1 MSAPVADSELSLL
14 TSEPLTCYDR
24 AASWL
29 ADRCSPIL
37 LKECRQALKS
47 RQFLWTFL
55 LLLLATL
62 LWSFFGV
69 SSQLAT
75 SASASGLP
83 LLVGYMTI
91 LSVPLFLI
99 VPFAAF
105 RSLASELDG
114 ETIQLLTITTMT
126 PKQIINGKLV
136 SSLLQMLL
144 YLSVLVPCIAFT
156 YLLRGVDLGEMFSFI
171 GYQIVGSIAL
181 CSLAVMAAGL
191 TKFTSGRW
199 VIALGLLFL
208 LIFCTL
214 GWTTFQ
220 GEMLGSAFLDET
232 GGRSLLNFI
241 FVVVATTGWVCYR
254 AAAALISFPA
264 DDRSSKIRF
273 ALLIQHMIIL
283 GAFLGIRLQQFGPI
297 NDDRQLTVIAAVF
310 SAHYWLLMG
319 SLICGENPGISERV
333 RRELPK
339 SLLGQSFRGL
349 LMPGPGR
356 GYLFVLTQ
364 ILGWATIFWL
374 VGVQADYRENQLFDF
389 DFLIQSA
396 AFFLGNAAHAIF
408 YLSLSWLVLS
418 WIRGKRRLSPFA
430 GLLTMMFVF
439 SLVGVFT
446 FSLHNFVSS
455 DPNSGFDSDF
465 SVLLSGNWWW
475 WLSRLMG
482 ISTSGRFLAAIN
494 DEALATVAIIVSA
507 ATGVLMLICLTRAC
521 RELVAPPAMV
531 PERVLE
537 ELKAQRKMTAPKGES
552 IEEIFA
558 ARKSERSQANR
569 GE

>member
-1 MSAPVADSELSLL
+1 MSAPAADSELSLL
-14 TSEPLTCYDR
+14 TSEPLTWYDR

-37 LKECRQALKS
+37 LKECRQAFKS

-62 LWSFFGV
+62 LWSFFGI
-69 SSQLAT
+69 SSQVAT
-75 SASASGLP
+75 PSNASGLP

-91 LSVPLFLI
+91 LAVPLFLI

-144 YLSVLVPCIAFT
+144 YLSALVPCIAFT
-156 YLLRGVDLGEMFSFI
+156 YLLRGVDLGEVFWFI
-171 GYQIVGSIAL
+171 GYQILGSTAL
-181 CSLAVMAAGL
+181 CSLGVMAAGL
-191 TKFTSGRW
+191 TKYNSGRW
-199 VIALGLLFL
+199 VIAMGLLFL
-208 LIFCTL
+208 LIFSTL
-214 GWTTFQ
+214 GWITFQ
-220 GEMLGSAFLDET
+220 GEAFGSNFLDAP
-232 GGRSLLNFI
+232 GGGGYLNFI
-241 FVVVATTGWVCYR
+241 FVVIASTGWVCYR

-273 ALLIQHMIIL
+273 ALVVQHMIIL
-283 GAFLGIRLQQFGPI
+283 GAFFGWITQQSAGSADQREFAKG
-297 NDDRQLTVIAAVF
+297 AAIF

-319 SLICGENPGISERV
+319 SLICGENPGMSERV
-333 RRELPK
+333 RRELPN

-374 VGVQADYRENQLFDF
+374 VGVQADYRENQLIDF

-396 AFFLGNAAHAIF
+396 VFFVGNAAHAIF

-418 WIRGKRRLSPFA
+418 WIRGQRRLSPFA

-475 WLSRLMG
+475 WLSRIME
-482 ISTSGRFLAAIN
+482 IAPSASSMATIN
-494 DEALATVAIIVSA
+494 DEALANTAIIVSVA
-507 ATGVLMLICLTRAC
+507 SGVLMVVCLMRAC

-537 ELKAQRKMTAPKGES
+537 ELKAQRKMTTPKGES

-558 ARKSERSQANR
+558 ARKSERLQA
-569 GE
+569 E

>member
-1 MSAPVADSELSLL
+1 MSAPEVAPELSLL
-14 TSEPLTCYDR
+14 TSEPLTWYDR

-75 SASASGLP
+75 SANTSGLSM
-83 LLVGYMTI
+83 LVGYMTI
-91 LSVPLFLI
+91 LTFPLFLI

-181 CSLAVMAAGL
+181 CSLGVMAAGL

-208 LIFCTL
+208 LILCTL

-220 GEMLGSAFLDET
+220 GEMLGSAFFDDT
-232 GGRSLLNFI
+232 DGRSFINFI
-241 FVVVATTGWVCYR
+241 FLVVATTGWVCYR

-273 ALLIQHMIIL
+273 ALLIQHMVIL
-283 GAFLGIRLQQFGPI
+283 GAFFGIRLARFGPI
-297 NDDRQLTVIAAVF
+297 TDDRQLTTLAAVF

-319 SLICGENPGISERV
+319 SLICGENPGMSERV

-374 VGVQADYRENQLFDF
+374 IGVQADYRTNQLFDF

-396 AFFLGNAAHAIF
+396 SFFVGNAMHAIF
-408 YLSLSWLVLS
+408 YLSLSWLVVS

-439 SLVGVFT
+439 SLVSVFT
-446 FSLHNFVSS
+446 FSLHNFVTS
-455 DPNSGFDSDF
+455 DAASGFDSNF

-475 WLSRLMG
+475 WLSWL
-482 ISTSGRFLAAIN
+482 IETSQPTGSFAVVN
-494 DEALATVAIIVSA
+494 DEALASAAIIVSLA
-507 ATGVLMLICLTRAC
+507 AGALMVVCLMRAC
-521 RELVAPPAMV
+521 RELVAPAAAV

-537 ELKAQRKMTAPKGES
+537 ELKAQRKTTAPKGES

-558 ARKSERSQANR
+558 ARKATRSQ

>member
-1 MSAPVADSELSLL
+1 MSAPAADSDLSLL
-14 TSEPLTCYDR
+14 TSEPLTWYDR

-62 LWSFFGV
+62 MWSFFGI

-75 SASASGLP
+75 PSNASGLP

-91 LSVPLFLI
+91 LAVPLLLI

-105 RSLASELDG
+105 RSLASEQDG

-156 YLLRGVDLGEMFSFI
+156 YLLRGVDLAEVFWFI
-171 GYQIVGSIAL
+171 GYQILGSIAL
-181 CSLAVMAAGL
+181 CSLGLMAAGL
-191 TKFTSGRW
+191 TKFTTGRW

-208 LIFCTL
+208 LILSTV

-220 GEMLGSAFLDET
+220 GETVGSTFLDAP
-232 GGRSLLNFI
+232 GGGGFLNFI
-241 FVVVATTGWVCYR
+241 FVVVASTGWVCYR
-254 AAAALISFPA
+254 AAATLISFPA
-264 DDRSSKIRF
+264 NDRSSKIRF
-273 ALLIQHMIIL
+273 ALLVQHMIIL
-283 GAFLGIRLQQFGPI
+283 GAFFGWLFQQSGGIGDQRQFA
-297 NDDRQLTVIAAVF
+297 NIAAIF
-310 SAHYWLLMG
+310 SAHYWLLVG
-319 SLICGENPGISERV
+319 SLICGENPGMSERV
-333 RRELPK
+333 RRELPN

-396 AFFLGNAAHAIF
+396 FFFFGNAAHAIF
-408 YLSLSWLVLS
+408 YLSLSWLVVS

-446 FSLHNFVSS
+446 FSLHYIVSTS
-455 DPNSGFDSDF
+455 PNSGFNSDF

-475 WLSRLMG
+475 WLNRLME
-482 ISTSGRFLAAIN
+482 IAPSARSMAATT
-494 DEALATVAIIVSA
+494 DEAMANAVIIVSA
-507 ATGVLMLICLTRAC
+507 AAGVLMLVCLMRAC

-537 ELKAQRKMTAPKGES
+537 ELKAQRKVAAPKGES

-558 ARKSERSQANR
+558 ARKSDRGQA
-569 GE
+569 E

>member
-1 MSAPVADSELSLL
+1 MSSPEAASELSLL
-14 TSEPLTCYDR
+14 TSEPLTWYDR

-55 LLLLATL
+55 LMLLATL
-62 LWSFFGV
+62 FWSFFGI
-69 SSQLAT
+69 SAQLARPSST
-75 SASASGLP
+75 AGLGM
-83 LLVGYMTI
+83 LIGYMTI
-91 LSVPLFLI
+91 LTVPLFLI
-99 VPFAAF
+99 IPFASF
-105 RSLASELDG
+105 RSLASEMDG

-126 PKQIINGKLV
+126 PRQIINGKLV

-144 YLSVLVPCIAFT
+144 YLSVLVPCITFT
-156 YLLRGVDLGEMFSFI
+156 YLLRGVDLGDVFWLI
-171 GYQIVGSIAL
+171 GFQIVGSIAL
-181 CSLAVMAAGL
+181 CSLGVMAAGL

-208 LIFCTL
+208 LILCTL
-214 GWTTFQ
+214 SWTTFQ
-220 GEMLGSAFLDET
+220 SEFLSSAFFEET
-232 GGRSLLNFI
+232 GAKDFLNFLL
-241 FVVVATTGWVCYR
+241 VAVASTGWICYR
-254 AAAALISFPA
+254 TAASLISFPA

-273 ALLIQHMIIL
+273 ALLIQHMIL
-283 GAFLGIRLQQFGPI
+283 AGAFFGFFLKTG
-297 NDDRQLTVIAAVF
+297 RGSGFLAFSSIAAVF

-319 SLICGENPGISERV
+319 SLVCGENPGMSERV
-333 RRELPK
+333 RRELPQ

-374 VGVQADYRENQLFDF
+374 IGNFADYKEKQIFDSDLAF
-389 DFLIQSA
+389 QSA
-396 AFFLGNAAHAIF
+396 FFFFANAAHAIF
-408 YLSLSWLVLS
+408 YLSLSWMAIG

-446 FSLHNFVSS
+446 FSLHNFISS
-455 DPNSGFDSDF
+455 DPRSGFDQKF

-475 WLSRLMG
+475 WIGRCFETSWPNSLSI
-482 ISTSGRFLAAIN
+482 ISDESLANA
-494 DEALATVAIIVSA
+494 AVTVSVA
-507 ATGVLMLICLTRAC
+507 AGVLMLACLTRAC
-521 RELVAPPAMV
+521 RELVAPPAAI

-537 ELKAQRKMTAPKGES
+537 ELRAARKTIAPKGES

-558 ARKSERSQANR
+558 ARKSERSH